1 MNYKIHL
8 VTGNQLFI
16 SLSNELSN
24 SFVQWLAKDSEIFDL
39 GLIVKWDKYFIN
51 KNAIAFVEEC

>member
-8 VTGNQLFI
+8 IDGSHLFI
-16 SLSNELSN
+16 DLSKELSS
-24 SFVQWLAKDSEIFDL
+24 SFMQWLAKDPEISGF

-51 KNAIAFVEEC
+51 KNAIVVVEEC

>member
-8 VTGNQLFI
+8 ITGNQLFI

-24 SFVQWLAKDSEIFDL
+24 NFVQWLAKDRETFGF

-51 KNAIAFVEEC
+51 KNAIVFVEEC

>member
-8 VTGNQLFI
+8 ITGNQLFI

-24 SFVQWLAKDSEIFDL
+24 NFVQWLAKDSETFGL

-51 KNAIAFVEEC
+51 KNAIVFVEEC

>member
-8 VTGNQLFI
+8 ITGNQLFI

-24 SFVQWLAKDSEIFDL
+24 NFVQWLAKDSEIFDL

-51 KNAIAFVEEC
+51 KNAIVFVEEC

>member
-8 VTGNQLFI
+8 IDGNQLFI
-16 SLSNELSN
+16 SLSKELSS
-24 SFVQWLAKDSEIFDL
+24 SFVQWLAKDAEIFGF

>member
-8 VTGNQLFI
+8 ITGNQLFI

-51 KNAIAFVEEC
+51 KNAIVFVEEC

>member
-8 VTGNQLFI
+8 ITGNQLFI

-24 SFVQWLAKDSEIFDL
+24 SFVQWLAKDPEIFDL

-51 KNAIAFVEEC
+51 KNAIVFVEEC

>member
-24 SFVQWLAKDSEIFDL
+24 SFVQWLAKDSEIFDF

-51 KNAIAFVEEC
+51 KNAIVFVEEC

>member
-16 SLSNELSN
+16 SLSKELSN
-24 SFVQWLAKDSEIFDL
+24 SFVQWLAKDSEIFGL

>member
-8 VTGNQLFI
+8 ITGNQLFI

-24 SFVQWLAKDSEIFDL
+24 NFVQWLAKDSEIFDL

>member
-8 VTGNQLFI
+8 ITGNQLFI
-16 SLSNELSN
+16 SLTNELSS
-24 SFVQWLAKDSEIFDL
+24 SFVKWLAKDPEIFDL

-51 KNAIAFVEEC
+51 KNAIVFVEEC